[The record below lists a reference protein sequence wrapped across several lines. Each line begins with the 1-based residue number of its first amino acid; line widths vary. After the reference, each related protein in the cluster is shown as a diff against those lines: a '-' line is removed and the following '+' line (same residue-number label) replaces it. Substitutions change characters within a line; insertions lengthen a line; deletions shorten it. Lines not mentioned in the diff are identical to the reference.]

1 MGVNI
6 FNLIINI
13 YLSTVIV
20 AVIAF
25 VLNFRR
31 LDRYYRKQGL
41 QAVFNKDSLVCLL
54 MCFIPIVNL
63 SLDYYT
69 GMVHNLQMK
78 SLKNVLRKKIRK
90 NKKRRWHCEAYYK
103 TKSFCR
109 LLY

>member
-41 QAVFNKDSLVCLL
+41 QAVFNEDSLHCLL
-54 MCFIPIVNL
+54 MCFIPILNIF
-63 SLDYYT
+63 Y
-69 GMVHNLQMK
+69 GMSYWNGAK
-78 SLKNVLRKKIRK
+78 WTDEDFEEYFGKD
-90 NKKRRWHCEAYYK
+90 EDE
-103 TKSFCR
+103 
-109 LLY
+109 

>member
-6 FNLIINI
+6 FNLIINV

-41 QAVFNKDSLVCLL
+41 QAVFNEDSLACLL
-54 MCFIPIVNL
+54 KCFIPILNIFYGI
-63 SLDYYT
+63 SYW
-69 GMVHNLQMK
+69 
-78 SLKNVLRKKIRK
+78 NVAMWTDEDFEEYFEK
-90 NKKRRWHCEAYYK
+90 ED
-103 TKSFCR
+103 TEE
-109 LLY
+109 